1 MFTNS
6 RATRMGKPGILA
18 GLTLAFAVSASPAA
32 FANCNGTG
40 ALVGLTQFL
49 PFAGGGAVNALASAI
64 NAANTSFLTQSTA
77 FVSAPP
83 NPRPN
88 QEGAGVWVR
97 GIGGENTIKSTSTT
111 TNVVIGGAAQPG
123 SIT

>member
-40 ALVGLTQFL
+40 AFGAGGLTPFL
-49 PFAGGGAVNALASAI
+49 PFAGGSAVAGLTSAI

-88 QEGAGVWVR
+88 QEGGGVWVR
-97 GIGGENTIKSTSTT
+97 AIGGENTIKSTSTT
-111 TNVVIGGAAQPG
+111 TNVTFNGAPRPG
-123 SIT
+123 